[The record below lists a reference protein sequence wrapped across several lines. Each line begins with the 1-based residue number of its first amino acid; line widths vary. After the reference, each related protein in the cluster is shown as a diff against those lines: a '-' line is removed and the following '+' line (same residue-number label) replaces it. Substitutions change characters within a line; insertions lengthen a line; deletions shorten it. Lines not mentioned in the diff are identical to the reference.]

1 MAVLIRRNWSKPFD
15 QSDAKVTAAILP
27 SGEILL
33 PPDKEGDRKGFEKI
47 INSLKEDG
55 MDGDG
60 IFSHLRSMYRTPI
73 MGGMYLIDDT
83 DFARKEIQEGGLQ

>member
-15 QSDAKVTAAILP
+15 QSDAKVTAAFLP

-33 PPDKEGDRKGFEKI
+33 PPDREDDREGLEKV
-47 INSLKEDG
+47 INSLKEKG
-55 MDGDG
+55 VNEDG
-60 IFSHLRSMYRTPI
+60 IFGHLRSIYRTPI
-73 MGGMYLIDDT
+73 MGDMYLIDDT